1 MKYTK
6 YFGQVNKDNGLQ
18 RISRSQLARIMN
30 IAYLEGRK
38 RGINESSQLFM
49 EDKNTRRTEVL
60 SFKVSRR
67 ITELTGN
74 REPRAVMQEICYI
87 SEREQ

>member
-6 YFGQVNKDNGLQ
+6 FFGQVNKENGLQ
-18 RISRSQLARIMN
+18 RISTSQIARIMN

-38 RGINESSQLFM
+38 RGIIESSQLFM

-60 SFKVSRR
+60 SFKVSQRL
-67 ITELTGN
+67 TELTGN
-74 REPRAVMQEICYI
+74 REPRALMQEICYI
-87 SEREQ
+87 SKREQ

>member
-6 YFGQVNKDNGLQ
+6 YFAQVNKDAGLQ

-30 IAYLEGRK
+30 IVYIEGRK
-38 RGINESSQLFM
+38 RGIKETTDLVERDKSSRNSM
-49 EDKNTRRTEVL
+49 VL
-60 SFKVSRR
+60 MAKMSRR
-67 ITELTGN
+67 MAELTGN